1 MTSSFS
7 LSPNSND
14 NSLKL
19 SSDSELKYRTLNI
32 ELLIIT
38 KLIPHKIFSDECI
51 CSNHINKLSK
61 NIKLFEEKELIPNVR
76 IPILNKNNENKNISL
91 NKNEK
96 KDNFQFRIFDLCNC
110 LEVLGFPIN
119 GSMINIYI
127 EQNSN
132 YVFYGNA
139 PIDKNIILDSSLI
152 NLSLLKIKIINFF
165 DDKQLNNKK
174 IKEKKYENLNNE
186 SSTNFTNNSNNNYYN
201 FNKFNDDISENSIK
215 LGTKKTRERR
225 INYVIEKV
233 NAWRKLY
240 TGFINEKNEFEK
252 YGCKEAAK
260 KIGVSKKSLD
270 LYLLQLKLGKKYGF
284 DFQEYQDCK
293 IGVLRQF
300 IQLKQVEEQRQNLNI
315 NDFIN

>member
-1 MTSSFS
+1 MTSSVS
-7 LSPNSND
+7 LSPNSSEI
-14 NSLKL
+14 SLKL
-19 SSDSELKYRTLNI
+19 STDSELKYKSLNI

-38 KLIPHKIFSDECI
+38 KLIPHKMFSDECI

-61 NIKLFEEKELIPNVR
+61 NIKIFKEKELIPNVR
-76 IPILNKNNENKNISL
+76 IPILNKTNENKNISL
-91 NKNEK
+91 NKNEEK
-96 KDNFQFRIFDLCNC
+96 ENFQFRIFDLCNC

-132 YVFYGNA
+132 YIFYGNA

-152 NLSLLKIKIINFF
+152 NLSCLKIKIINFF

-174 IKEKKYENLNNE
+174 SKKKKFENLNNE
-186 SSTNFTNNSNNNYYN
+186 LSTNYTNNSSNNYYN
-201 FNKFNDDISENSIK
+201 FNKCDDDISENSIK

-240 TGFINEKNEFEK
+240 TGFINEKNEYEK
-252 YGCKEAAK
+252 YGCNEAAK

-270 LYLLQLKLGKKYGF
+270 VYLLQLRLGKKYGF
-284 DFQEYQDCK
+284 DFQEYQEHK

-315 NDFIN
+315 KDFIN

>member
-1 MTSSFS
+1 MTSSVS
-7 LSPNSND
+7 LSPNSSEI
-14 NSLKL
+14 SLQL
-19 SSDSELKYRTLNI
+19 SSDSELKYKSLNI

-38 KLIPHKIFSDECI
+38 KLIPHKMFSDECI

-61 NIKLFEEKELIPNVR
+61 NIKIVKEKELIPNVR
-76 IPILNKNNENKNISL
+76 IPILNKTNENKNISL
-91 NKNEK
+91 NKKEEK
-96 KDNFQFRIFDLCNC
+96 ENFQFRIFD
-110 LEVLGFPIN
+110 
-119 GSMINIYI
+119 I

-152 NLSLLKIKIINFF
+152 NLSCLKIKIINFF

-174 IKEKKYENLNNE
+174 SKKKKFENLNNE
-186 SSTNFTNNSNNNYYN
+186 LSTNYTNNSSNNYYN
-201 FNKFNDDISENSIK
+201 FNKCDDDISENSIK

-240 TGFINEKNEFEK
+240 TGFINEKNEYEK
-252 YGCKEAAK
+252 YGCNEAAK

-270 LYLLQLKLGKKYGF
+270 VYLLQLRLGKKYGF
-284 DFQEYQDCK
+284 DFQEYQEHK

-315 NDFIN
+315 KDFIN